1 MDRKIETKSWEYLPK
16 NDESIKDFLEEN
28 WFEKEKLLK
37 EYWIPEEELY
47 DIIVNNDI
55 SMSNR
60 LNDIVRIIKNNN
72 KFSFEKHWKSEKHY
86 KKVVSRKLW
95 NSFSEYQKEKRAKQI
110 DYLEKDIL
118 GGHAM
123 EIRVKPGMINLLRIA
138 LWVDDFKWWGYWW
151 NRIYLSAPEDVNN
164 AQIIKHEWK
173 HVLQQQAIWFINWV
187 VDSFIKQPKRYRK
200 DRKWKDISVGELTT
214 RIPNEMACYSD
225 QHVRGVLDW
234 EWENDAYKYEGEEWL
249 KYWLEKI
256 QRANYGLLLES
267 FHLDEQLTSII
278 YRCEQI
284 LKMKNFDGGEKSNIL
299 SELKKIRVNV
309 INLNREL
316 RYWGDDLWKR
326 DDLASRYE
334 VEIDNIRWILE
345 EMSAVKL
352 LELTRIKSE
361 NMWEINGI
369 KSENMWEI
377 NENDEDFVGDEIIK
391 MKQNVENIKH
401 DLQKNKELN
410 NESVKDRDM
419 RVFNQVPKVKDI
431 ERVIRIFE
439 EKLKELKDG
448 KHLVIDENWQEKF
461 KPTSKLK
468 EIVASFKNEIINE
481 NLLYMFDDYFK
492 VDDKWR
498 ILDTVRDTVE
508 DSDTDVEKLEKLL
521 KELYERRAEYQRT
534 PTFIWLEEKWHQ
546 DAAENM
552 ADITLALMK
561 CWVDD
566 DKISKILSDIRENVG
581 VDFDQSDI
589 FDKYWIDYDA
599 FLPVL
604 EEVKKENQNDKKAS
618 KRRPRLKMLLEIFK
632 NRRLF
637 TIPLMPYRD

>member
-1 MDRKIETKSWEYLPK
+1 MDKKIETKNWEYLPK
-16 NDESIKDFLEEN
+16 SDESIKNFLEEN

-37 EYWIPEEELY
+37 EYWITEEALY

-60 LNDIVRIIKNNN
+60 LDDVVRIIKNNN
-72 KFSFEKHWKSEKHY
+72 EFSVEKHWKSEKHY
-86 KKVVSRKLW
+86 EKVMSRKLW
-95 NSFSEYQKEKRAKQI
+95 NSFSGYQKEKWAKQI

-123 EIRVKPGMINLLRIA
+123 EIRVKPGMINLLRKA
-138 LWVDDFKWWGYWW
+138 LWVHDFKWWGYWW
-151 NRIYLSAPEDVNN
+151 NRIYVGEAEDVNN
-164 AQIIKHEWK
+164 SQIIKHEWK
-173 HVLQQQAIWFINWV
+173 HVLQQQDTWFINWV
-187 VDSFIKQPKRYRK
+187 IDSFIKQPKKYRK
-200 DRKWKDISVGELTT
+200 DHEWKDISVDELTT

-225 QHVRGVLDW
+225 QHVRGVLNW

-284 LKMKNFDGGEKSNIL
+284 LKMKNFDGEEKSNIL

-326 DDLASRYE
+326 DDLASKYE
-334 VEIDNIRWILE
+334 IEIDNIGWILGK
-345 EMSAVKL
+345 M
-352 LELTRIKSE
+352 SE
-361 NMWEINGI
+361 NLIKLSGI
-369 KSENMWEI
+369 KSENEWEVF
-377 NENDEDFVGDEIIK
+377 DLFAGDEILK
-391 MKQNVENIKH
+391 MKQNIENIKY

-419 RVFNQVPKVKDI
+419 WVFNQVPKVKDI

-439 EKLKELKDG
+439 EKLKELKDH
-448 KHLVIDENWQEKF
+448 KHFVIDENWEKKF

-468 EIVASFKNEIINE
+468 ENVALFKNEIINE

-492 VDDKWR
+492 IDDKWR
-498 ILDTVRDTVE
+498 ILDTVKDTVE
-508 DSDTDVEKLEKLL
+508 DSNTDVEKLEKML

-546 DAAENM
+546 EAAENM
-552 ADITLALMK
+552 ADVTVALMK
-561 CWVDD
+561 CWVDE
-566 DKISKILSDIRENVG
+566 DKISKILGDIRENVG
-581 VDFDQSDI
+581 VDFDLSDI
-589 FDKYWIDYDA
+589 FDKYWIDYGE
-599 FLPVL
+599 FLSIL

-618 KRRPRLKMLLEIFK
+618 KNRMKQLEKIK
-632 NRRLF
+632 KRKWLA
-637 TIPLMPYRD
+637 IPLMPYRD